1 VVAAACVVTGVANGV
16 EDALGFSGFGPLYVI
31 GDLVSGL
38 GTFAIAAMFWASPAR
53 RLTFVPCDRR
63 RRDGHGGD
71 RRRRAVD
78 HQEAQGSLSL
88 IPTGPSWDLVEP
100 SRPSVHPLIR
110 RATGL

>member
-53 RLTFVPCDRR
+53 RLTFVPW
-63 RRDGHGGD
+63 
-71 RRRRAVD
+71 RAVD